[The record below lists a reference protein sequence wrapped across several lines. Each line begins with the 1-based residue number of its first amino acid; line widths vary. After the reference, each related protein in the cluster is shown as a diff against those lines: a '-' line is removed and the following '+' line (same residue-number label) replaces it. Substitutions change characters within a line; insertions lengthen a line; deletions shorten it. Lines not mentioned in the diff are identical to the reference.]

1 MLARFAEWFG
11 TECTWVWR
19 RDALDLELLTERLRQ
34 AEASGDPVAVLG
46 TSFAFV
52 HAEDGLGEQRFELPP
67 GSRVM
72 QTGGYKGRSRE
83 VDPDIL
89 LAAIG
94 ARYGVAAPRII
105 NEFGATELS
114 SQMYE
119 TTLREELDGPLGPR
133 RLWVPP
139 WVRATPVDPDTLQP
153 VEGETIGILRID
165 DTANLDSVCC
175 IQTADLAPASPR
187 RHRRARSGTR
197 RNSPGLFACRRPGLG
212 GAVTDDASVVRA
224 RAASVLEAGALL
236 SSSTIE
242 ERAHWLAEAAT
253 ILTRHAHEGRDALSE
268 ATGLSIPMIEWAT
281 RTTLDTMTEDA
292 MLALTQDVRKAIDR
306 APDPIAMLSVILA
319 GNVFTASVRGI
330 VVPLLFGV
338 PVLVKASS
346 KETMFPAML
355 RDALRSADSRL
366 GAAMS
371 LVAFPGG
378 DIEPEAALVES
389 AEAVSVY
396 GSDETVSAMAARI
409 GDIPL
414 VAHGHGVSVAYCG
427 AAALDDA
434 HIESTIEHLSL
445 DICAYDQRGCLS
457 PQLVYVDDTPHRPAT
472 DFAERLAERGLGPMS
487 RTLPRGPLPVSVGAA
502 QAQWRGIA
510 EVEGALLHIELQ

>member
-1 MLARFAEWFG
+1 MTTRAELKARIEALIATFEAGQPVDAAARDGLIEDLAAWQARRIPEYGRLQRHGAWPPALPTDVFRFRRIAAHTEEEDLRVFRSSGTTSSERSIHVYCDLDLYDVSARAAARHMLFPDVDKMRLVILAPHEDEAPDSSLEYMLARFADWFG

-46 TSFAFV
+46 TSFGFV

-153 VEGETIGILRID
+153 VQGETIGILRID

-175 IQTADLAPASPR
+175 IQTADLAQR
-187 RHRRARSGTR
+187 LH
-197 RNSPGLFACRRPGLG
+197 
-212 GAVTDDASVVRA
+212 D
-224 RAASVLEAGALL
+224 
-236 SSSTIE
+236 
-242 ERAHWLAEAAT
+242 
-253 ILTRHAHEGRDALSE
+253 
-268 ATGLSIPMIEWAT
+268 
-281 RTTLDTMTEDA
+281 
-292 MLALTQDVRKAIDR
+292 
-306 APDPIAMLSVILA
+306 
-319 GNVFTASVRGI
+319 GI
-330 VVPLLFGV
+330 VVLGRAPGAT
-338 PVLVKASS
+338 PRGCSIA
-346 KETMFPAML
+346 
-355 RDALRSADSRL
+355 ADQAL
-366 GAAMS
+366 GA
-371 LVAFPGG
+371 
-378 DIEPEAALVES
+378 
-389 AEAVSVY
+389 
-396 GSDETVSAMAARI
+396 
-409 GDIPL
+409 
-414 VAHGHGVSVAYCG
+414 
-427 AAALDDA
+427 
-434 HIESTIEHLSL
+434 
-445 DICAYDQRGCLS
+445 Q
-457 PQLVYVDDTPHRPAT
+457 
-472 DFAERLAERGLGPMS
+472 
-487 RTLPRGPLPVSVGAA
+487 
-502 QAQWRGIA
+502 
-510 EVEGALLHIELQ
+510 